1 MSPDLTE
8 NIINPKDALAIA
20 EVLRG
25 DNPATAPISNE
36 AAQKYKIPQSIR
48 FAEPL
53 DLGDLRSSGNVVDGR
68 EMSW

>member
-1 MSPDLTE
+1 MIKTIISTTYELPNIGSFLLIKGEKMSPDLTE

-36 AAQKYKIPQSIR
+36 AA
-48 FAEPL
+48 
-53 DLGDLRSSGNVVDGR
+53 
-68 EMSW
+68 